1 MFSKRY
7 HDRIRVI
14 TGDLVS
20 KTLAQTGI
28 SPNALTIISP
38 ILTLGALW
46 FLVTGQFLFAGFV
59 IAFTSAFDMLD
70 GALARTTNQV
80 SKFGAFLDSTLDR
93 VSEVLILFGLLLYY
107 QRVSPG
113 GVEIPLIYAAITGSV
128 LISYVRARAEAL
140 DYDCKVGL
148 LERPERIVLIVLGL
162 LTNLIG
168 LMLWLLAI
176 LTYVTTIQRIWH
188 VYSQSRVQMIS
199 RESEGG

>member
-7 HDRIRVI
+7 HERIRMI
-14 TGDLVS
+14 TGDLVG

-28 SPNALTIISP
+28 SPNALTVVSP
-38 ILTLGALW
+38 ILTLGAVWL
-46 FLVTGQFLFAGFV
+46 LATGQFLLAGFV

-113 GVEIPLIYAAITGSV
+113 AIEVPLIYASITGSL

-140 DYDCKVGL
+140 DFDCKVGL

-168 LMLWLLAI
+168 LMLWILAI
-176 LTYVTTIQRIWH
+176 LTYVTTAQRMWH
-188 VYSQSRVQMIS
+188 VYRQSRTHIIGS
-199 RESEGG
+199 RE